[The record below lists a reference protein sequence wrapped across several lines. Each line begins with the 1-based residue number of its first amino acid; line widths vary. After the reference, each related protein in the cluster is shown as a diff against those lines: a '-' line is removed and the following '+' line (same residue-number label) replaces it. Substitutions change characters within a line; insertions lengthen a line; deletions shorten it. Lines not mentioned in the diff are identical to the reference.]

1 MDAALLRAQLQLP
14 RLADELFA
22 EGVVRLS
29 MDELK
34 AGALVDAAGGV
45 LRCESIIRRMVER
58 AKWKQ
63 KQDRP
68 VASRFLEGKTA
79 AGLL

>member
-1 MDAALLRAQLQLP
+1 
-14 RLADELFA
+14 
-22 EGVVRLS
+22 
-29 MDELK
+29 
-34 AGALVDAAGGV
+34 
-45 LRCESIIRRMVER
+45 MVER

>member
-1 MDAALLRAQLQLP
+1 MLPQIELLRFPDQCLSEHIVLF
-14 RLADELFA
+14 RGDEL
-22 EGVVRLS
+22 ES
-29 MDELK
+29 
-34 AGALVDAAGGV
+34 GALVDAAGGV